1 MNYDVIVI
9 GAGSAGLTAAVFWGE
24 LQKKVALIERER
36 IGGDCTW
43 TGCMPSKALLKVAK
57 IAHTVRTAHQYGI
70 TTSAPVIDMAFVR
83 QHVHSVIQ
91 EVYQHETPEAVAK
104 RGVEV
109 LIGDAQFID
118 PHTVRVGARTL
129 QAKKFIIATGGR
141 AAVPPIPGLAD
152 VPYKTNH
159 NIFDN
164 DRLPHHLLIMGAGPI
179 GMEMGQAHA
188 RLGARVTII
197 GEQVMPRDEPEAV
210 QVLKQVFKDEG
221 IEIIEA
227 LVSEARQSDHDII
240 LKLQDGREVR
250 GDMLLVAVGR
260 VPNVETLAL
269 EKAGVHYTKQ
279 GITVNDQL
287 QTNVPHIYAIGDV
300 TTAPKFTH
308 YAYFQGGVAGRNSLL
323 PIGKAKGHDLQPPW
337 VTFTSPEVA
346 HAGLTEAEARK
357 QYGSAVKTLIMQ
369 NAVGDRTVAE
379 HDIKGFIKLVY
390 RGRGELLGAAVVAE
404 RAGEMIIEYELIIKK
419 RLSARAIVDTIH
431 PYPTYS
437 DLVKKAV
444 SKMLVKEL
452 LTSPVG
458 QIFKRVVKTL
468 P

>member
-1 MNYDVIVI
+1 
-9 GAGSAGLTAAVFWGE
+9 
-24 LQKKVALIERER
+24 
-36 IGGDCTW
+36 
-43 TGCMPSKALLKVAK
+43 
-57 IAHTVRTAHQYGI
+57 
-70 TTSAPVIDMAFVR
+70 
-83 QHVHSVIQ
+83 
-91 EVYQHETPEAVAK
+91 
-104 RGVEV
+104 
-109 LIGDAQFID
+109 
-118 PHTVRVGARTL
+118 
-129 QAKKFIIATGGR
+129 
-141 AAVPPIPGLAD
+141 
-152 VPYKTNH
+152 
-159 NIFDN
+159 
-164 DRLPHHLLIMGAGPI
+164 
-179 GMEMGQAHA
+179 
-188 RLGARVTII
+188 
-197 GEQVMPRDEPEAV
+197 
-210 QVLKQVFKDEG
+210 
-221 IEIIEA
+221 
-227 LVSEARQSDHDII
+227 
-240 LKLQDGREVR
+240 
-250 GDMLLVAVGR
+250 
-260 VPNVETLAL
+260 VETLAL